1 MDTPGTS
8 LNQEEV
14 PVGAPL
20 EWAIVDE
27 TGALLLDRG
36 VALAGERDLAFLFA
50 HFRPH
55 RLTQEAAQAQSAPRG
70 GDNEP
75 DASQPPTLKDMH
87 LTIGGLLGIRSRA
100 GGSAMQPSR
109 LIGFS
114 PNQALFV
121 TPPLAGGRPAPLM
134 AGENVDVVAI
144 ASQAVFR
151 FSCTVEALCS
161 HPFDYVVLSS
171 PGAIRRLR
179 ERKSIRVRTRLP
191 VRYATNEAGDV
202 YGGLAL
208 ASGISASGMS
218 LIAPRALGEVGER
231 IKLAFQ
237 LRSDD
242 LDAHIETTAVI
253 RNVQNTPN
261 ADRMTTTHGLEFD
274 PLEPAQQMALKSF
287 VFDRQEDTEYWVG
300 GSR

>member
-1 MDTPGTS
+1 MGTPGQG

-14 PVGAPL
+14 PVGTPL
-20 EWAIVDE
+20 EWPIVDE
-27 TGALLLDRG
+27 SGALLFDRG
-36 VALAGERDLAFLFA
+36 ITVAGERDRAFLFA
-50 HFRPH
+50 HFRPR
-55 RLTQEAAQAQSAPRG
+55 RLTQQDAEAQCARR
-70 GDNEP
+70 NEDEP
-75 DASQPPTLKDMH
+75 GASQPATLKDMH
-87 LTIGGLLGIRSRA
+87 LAIGGLLGIRSRA

-134 AGENVDVVAI
+134 VGENVDVVAI

-151 FSCTVEALCS
+151 FACTVEALCS
-161 HPFDYVVLSS
+161 HPFDYAVLSA

-179 ERKSIRVRTRLP
+179 ERKTIRVRTRLP

-218 LIAPRALGEVGER
+218 LIAPRALGSAGER
-231 IKLAFQ
+231 LKLAFQ
-237 LRSDD
+237 LCSQD
-242 LDAHIETTAVI
+242 LDAKIETTAVI
-253 RNVQNTPN
+253 RNVHQVP
-261 ADRMTTTHGLEFD
+261 DSDGVTTTHGLEFD
-274 PLEPAQQMALKSF
+274 RLEPVQQLALKSF
-287 VFDRQEDTEYWVG
+287 VFDRQEDAEYWTG
-300 GSR
+300 AGR